1 MCVYVCMHVCLAK
14 SGHLFLPHSLLLPQ
28 VITASRLQI
37 QLQWVS
43 SQLCCHQRCDL
54 GQGAQPLCASSLMCD
69 IGW

>member
-1 MCVYVCMHVCLAK
+1 MCACMCAWL
-14 SGHLFLPHSLLLPQ
+14 SLDIYFSLTLSLLLPQ

-43 SQLCCHQRCDL
+43 SQLCCRQLCDL

-69 IGW
+69 IGL